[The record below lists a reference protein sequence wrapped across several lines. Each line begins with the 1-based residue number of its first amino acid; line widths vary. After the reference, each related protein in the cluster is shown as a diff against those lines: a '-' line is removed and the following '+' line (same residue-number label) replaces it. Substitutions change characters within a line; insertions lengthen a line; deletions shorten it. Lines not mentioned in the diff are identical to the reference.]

1 VWDRA
6 DGSVQVVGEPHLDW
20 ADLLGGD
27 VPPVPPL
34 SVGAFSADDLS
45 FPDGVL
51 AVQQGILAGEV
62 YQVNLSRG
70 VTAAATGHP
79 LGAYLRLRE
88 DNPSPY
94 MAFLDLGRDV
104 IVSCSPERLVRWEGD
119 AVSARP
125 IAGTRARGDTSER
138 DAALELDLRTDAK
151 EAAEHL
157 MLTDLIRHDLGWLS
171 VPGTV
176 SVPEYR
182 SVERY
187 SHVMHL
193 VSEVR
198 GQARAGLDVEDV
210 VRATF
215 PGGTITGAPKE
226 RVMQEIA
233 ALEPG
238 PRGWYT
244 GSVGVLSG
252 ARVELNIL
260 IRTASFRRADGGSG
274 WRVGV
279 RAGAGIVMDS
289 DPARETRET
298 VSQGAGAAG
307 ITDCP

>member
-1 VWDRA
+1 
-6 DGSVQVVGEPHLDW
+6 
-20 ADLLGGD
+20 
-27 VPPVPPL
+27 
-34 SVGAFSADDLS
+34 
-45 FPDGVL
+45 
-51 AVQQGILAGEV
+51 
-62 YQVNLSRG
+62 
-70 VTAAATGHP
+70 
-79 LGAYLRLRE
+79 
-88 DNPSPY
+88 
-94 MAFLDLGRDV
+94 M
-104 IVSCSPERLVRWEGD
+104 RWEGN

-125 IAGTRARGDTSER
+125 IAGTRARGDTPER

-238 PRGWYT
+238 PRRWYT

-252 ARVELNIL
+252 SP
-260 IRTASFRRADGGSG
+260 TAH
-274 WRVGV
+274 
-279 RAGAGIVMDS
+279 
-289 DPARETRET
+289 REAET
-298 VSQGAGAAG
+298 AKAHRG
-307 ITDCP
+307 